1 MSTPMSALAMTE
13 ELIRRASVTPS
24 DGACQEFMIAH
35 LGKLG
40 FKIER
45 LPSNGVVNLWARLGS
60 EPPLV
65 VFAGHTDV
73 VPPGPLEQWSSPPFE
88 PRIRDGYLYGRG
100 AADMKSALAAMIVAT
115 QRFIGDGGERRGSIG
130 FLITSDEEGD
140 AVDGTVRVVEH
151 LTRCGTRIDCC
162 IVGEPS
168 SNRALGDVVR
178 VGRRGSLNGRA
189 RIHGVQGHVAY
200 PDKALNPIHS
210 AAPAIVELAARRWDD
225 GNEYFPATSFQIS
238 NAHAGTGA
246 TNVVPG
252 VLDLMFNFRFNT
264 EQTPAR
270 LEAAVADVFARHQ
283 LRADLDWTLSGMP
296 FLTRR
301 GALIDAVSSSIA
313 ELTGA
318 APELS
323 TGGGTSDGRFI
334 APTGAEV
341 VEVGVVNATIHS
353 INECVA
359 VADIDRLV
367 DVYHGVLRRL
377 LRG

>member
-1 MSTPMSALAMTE
+1 MTALAMSE

-24 DGACQEFMIAH
+24 DGACQEFLIAQ
-35 LGKLG
+35 LQRLG

-45 LPSNGVVNLWARLGS
+45 LPSNGVANLWARLGT
-60 EPPLV
+60 ETPLV

-73 VPPGPLEQWSSPPFE
+73 VPPGPLDQWTSPPFE
-88 PRIRDGYLYGRG
+88 PRIRNGHLYGRG
-100 AADMKSALAAMIVAT
+100 AADMKSALAAMICAT
-115 QRFIGDGGERRGSIG
+115 QRFLADPGARRGSIG

-151 LTRCGTRIDCC
+151 LGRIGTRIDYCV
-162 IVGEPS
+162 VGEPS
-168 SNRALGDVVR
+168 SSQRLGDVIR

-200 PDKALNPIHS
+200 PDKVRNPIHL
-210 AAPAIVELAARRWDD
+210 AAPAIVELAGMRWDD

-238 NAHAGTGA
+238 NAQAGTGA

-252 VLDLMFNFRFNT
+252 ALDLMFNFRFNT

-270 LEAAVADVFARHQ
+270 LQAAVADVFERHG
-283 LRADLDWTLSGMP
+283 LRVDLAWALSGMP

-301 GALIDAVSSSIA
+301 GPLIEAVCSSIA
-313 ELTGA
+313 ESTGA
-318 APELS
+318 QPELS

-353 INECVA
+353 IDECVA
-359 VADIDRLV
+359 VADIDALSGI
-367 DVYHGVLRRL
+367 YLGVLRRL
-377 LRG
+377 LRA